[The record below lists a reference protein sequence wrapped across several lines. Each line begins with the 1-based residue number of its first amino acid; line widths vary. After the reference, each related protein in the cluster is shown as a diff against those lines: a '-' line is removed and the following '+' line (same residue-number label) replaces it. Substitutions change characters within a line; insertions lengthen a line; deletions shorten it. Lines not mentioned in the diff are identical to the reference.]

1 MIIEMKM
8 RLIIFSFFYVSI
20 LELRIS
26 ADRFSRMPLFH
37 HFYQKIDSNVH
48 FDSLLS
54 NIVRFS
60 RKTIN
65 AVQFSKIKIRISIF
79 LCIYDQNSLQKCVI
93 KNGIQTKK
101 KKKKK
106 LKRLKIS

>member
-37 HFYQKIDSNVH
+37 HFYSKTVANAH
-48 FDSLLS
+48 FNS
-54 NIVRFS
+54 VFS
-60 RKTIN
+60 DMGWFNRKTIN
-65 AVQFSKIKIRISIF
+65 TVRFSIIKIRISVMF
-79 LCIYDQNSLQKCVI
+79 MYLRSKLTSEMYTKVENLHGKTVQNCL
-93 KNGIQTKK
+93 
-101 KKKKK
+101 
-106 LKRLKIS
+106 